1 MTKLERGSKERWKAE
16 LVPQTTNITCSQS
29 TSFPLKCAC
38 YILYHHEHPCIDGP
52 WCWEKLKAEGEGDNR
67 GRDGWMASLTQWTW
81 VWASSGR
88 WWRTGKSGMLQSMG
102 SQRVRHSWAT
112 EQQINTLIVPKHLLL
127 SCQSPTNLS
136 ATVVPHFLFL
146 PNFSGLFSPLSPNF
160 NSNLQLSNLTLSYF
174 PSYLSESSSIHGE
187 ASAKVRHFGLV

>member
-1 MTKLERGSKERWKAE
+1 MDGITDSVDMSLSKLREMVKDREIWHAAVYGVTKS
-16 LVPQTTNITCSQS
+16 QTQLS
-29 TSFPLKCAC
+29 
-38 YILYHHEHPCIDGP
+38 
-52 WCWEKLKAEGEGDNR
+52 
-67 GRDGWMASLTQWTW
+67 
-81 VWASSGR
+81 
-88 WWRTGKSGMLQSMG
+88 
-102 SQRVRHSWAT
+102 
-112 EQQINTLIVPKHLLL
+112 EQQINTLILPKHLLL